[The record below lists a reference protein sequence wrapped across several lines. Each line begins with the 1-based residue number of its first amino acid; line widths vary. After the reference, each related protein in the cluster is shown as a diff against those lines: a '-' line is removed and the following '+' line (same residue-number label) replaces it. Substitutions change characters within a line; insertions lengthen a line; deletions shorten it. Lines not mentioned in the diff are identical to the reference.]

1 MNNRNNRIAIVSMAR
16 IANILKPRIAIVSM
30 AHFAIILMAAVL
42 LAACATD
49 PTGNPNTPAAAA
61 ADTPVVMQD
70 LDIVSGQTIY
80 VPAYSEV
87 PFTGGGRVID
97 MTVTL
102 AVHNTDPDSAIIL
115 NSVRY
120 YGADGQLV
128 REHLDAPRQLGPL
141 ASAEFVV
148 EAERGR
154 GVGTNFIVE
163 WVAEEAVYEPVVEA
177 LMLNATGNQ
186 GVSFISV
193 GRVVSQID

>member
-1 MNNRNNRIAIVSMAR
+1 MSKRNNRIAIVPLAH
-16 IANILKPRIAIVSM
+16 LAIS
-30 AHFAIILMAAVL
+30 LMAAVL

-49 PTGNPNTPAAAA
+49 PTGNPNNSPAAA
-61 ADTPVVMQD
+61 DPPVVMQD

-163 WVAEEAVYEPVVEA
+163 WVAEEAVYEPVVEV

-193 GRVVSQID
+193 GRVVSQIE